1 MMKHLIK
8 ITFLLIL
15 LSHQVADAS
24 ERLKVAIAGLN
35 HDHVFLLL
43 NLYKDKQVDIIG
55 IAEPNQTLS
64 NKIRTQ
70 YNLPDAIFYHDLP
83 SLLKQVT
90 PDAVLAYNPTNEHI
104 DVAETCLPLKIP
116 VMVEKPLATTLSDA
130 KRISHL
136 SKQFETPFLV
146 NYETTWYKSNQILK
160 QLVDNGEVGQITRML
175 VKDGHEGP
183 KEIGCSDYFLDWLT
197 DPKKN
202 GGGAIMDF
210 GCYGANLMT
219 WLKKGERP
227 ISVTAFTQQLKPE
240 VYPKVDDNATIILS
254 YRDGSTG
261 IIQASWAWPYSV
273 KDLQVFGTKAQLYAK
288 NDKELL
294 KYKQQNGPPTPV
306 STAIPYFE
314 HHIAYL
320 EQVLKDAV
328 PPVNDLGSINNN
340 VIVVEILEAA
350 KQSAKEGKTIVL
362 N

>member
-8 ITFLLIL
+8 MTFLLIL
-15 LSHQVADAS
+15 LSHQVAQAS
-24 ERLKVAIAGLN
+24 ERLKVAVAGLN

-43 NLYKDKQVDIIG
+43 NLYKDKKVDIIG
-55 IAEPNQTLS
+55 IAESNEILF

-70 YNLPDAIFYHDLP
+70 YNLPKTIFYPDLP
-83 SLLKQVT
+83 SLLKHVK

-104 DVAETCLPLKIP
+104 HVAEACLPLKIP

-130 KRISHL
+130 KRIASL

-146 NYETTWYKSNQILK
+146 NYETTWYKSNQQLK
-160 QLVDNGEVGQITRML
+160 QLVDNNEIGKITRIL

-183 KEIGCSDYFLDWLT
+183 KEIGCSNYFLDWLT
-197 DPKKN
+197 DPTKN
-202 GGGAIMDF
+202 GGGAVMDF

-219 WLKKGERP
+219 WLKNGARP

-240 VYPKVDDNATIILS
+240 IYPKVDDNATIILS

-294 KYKQQNGPPTPV
+294 KYNQQNEPPVAVPTTV
-306 STAIPYFE
+306 PYFE

-320 EQVLKDAV
+320 EQVLKQKMI
-328 PPVNDLGSINNN
+328 PENDLGSINNN
-340 VIVVEILEAA
+340 LTVVEILEAA
-350 KQSAKEGKTIVL
+350 KRSAKEGRTIVL
-362 N
+362 K

>member
-15 LSHQVADAS
+15 LSHEVAQAS
-24 ERLKVAIAGLN
+24 ERLKVAVAGLN

-55 IAEPNQTLS
+55 IAESNEILS
-64 NKIRTQ
+64 SKIRTQ
-70 YNLPDAIFYHDLP
+70 YNLPKTIFYPDLP
-83 SLLKQVT
+83 SLLKHVK

-104 DVAETCLPLKIP
+104 HVAEACLPLKIP
-116 VMVEKPLATTLSDA
+116 VMVEKPVATTLSDA
-130 KRISHL
+130 KRIATL

-146 NYETTWYKSNQILK
+146 NYETTWYKSNQQLK
-160 QLVDNGEVGQITRML
+160 QLVDNDEIGKITRIL

-183 KEIGCSDYFLDWLT
+183 KEIGCSSYFLDWLT

-202 GGGAIMDF
+202 GGGAVMDF

-219 WLKKGERP
+219 WIKNGERP

-273 KDLQVFGTKAQLYAK
+273 KDLQIFGTKAQLYAK

-294 KYKQQNGPPTPV
+294 KYKQQNDPPVMVPITV
-306 STAIPYFE
+306 PYFE

-320 EQVLKDAV
+320 EQVLKQKMI
-328 PPVNDLGSINNN
+328 PENDLGSINNN
-340 VIVVEILEAA
+340 VTVVEILEAA
-350 KQSAKEGKTIVL
+350 KRSAKEGRTIVL
-362 N
+362 K

>member
-1 MMKHLIK
+1 MKHLIRLV
-8 ITFLLIL
+8 FLLL
-15 LSHQVADAS
+15 FFQQVALAS
-24 ERLKVAIAGLN
+24 ERLKVAVAGLN

-43 NLYKDKQVDIIG
+43 NLYKDKKVDIIG
-55 IAEPNQTLS
+55 IAEPNEALS

-70 YNLPDAIFYHDLP
+70 YNLPDAIFYQDLP
-83 SLLKQVT
+83 SLLKHVK

-130 KRISHL
+130 KRIAFL

-146 NYETTWYKSNQILK
+146 NYETTWYKSNQQLK
-160 QLVDNGEVGQITRML
+160 QLLDQHAVGRVTRMI

-183 KEIGCSDYFLDWLT
+183 KEIGCSSYFLDWLT
-197 DPKKN
+197 DPEKN
-202 GGGAIMDF
+202 GGGALMDF

-219 WLKKGERP
+219 WIKNGERP

-240 VYPKVDDNATIILS
+240 VYPKVEDDATIILN

-273 KDLQVFGTKAQLYAK
+273 KDLQVFGTKAQLYAQ
-288 NDKELL
+288 NDKKLL
-294 KYKQQNGPPTPV
+294 KYAQHNEKPTVIP
-306 STAIPYFE
+306 TDQPYFE
-314 HHIAYL
+314 HHIQYL
-320 EQVLKDAV
+320 EHILSGNQLAE
-328 PPVNDLGSINNN
+328 NDLGSLSNN
-340 VIVVEILEAA
+340 VTVVEILEAA
-350 KQSAKEGKTIVL
+350 KRSAKEGKTIAL

>member
-15 LSHQVADAS
+15 LSHQVTEAS
-24 ERLKVAIAGLN
+24 ERLKVAVAGLN

-55 IAEPNQTLS
+55 IAEPNEILS
-64 NKIRTQ
+64 NTIRTQ
-70 YNLPDAIFYHDLP
+70 YNLPKTIFYKDLP
-83 SLLKQVT
+83 SLLKHIK
-90 PDAVLAYNPTNEHI
+90 PEAVLAYNPTDEHI
-104 DVAETCLPLKIP
+104 YVAEACLPLKIP
-116 VMVEKPLATTLSDA
+116 VMVEKPLATTLYDA
-130 KRISHL
+130 KRIAHL
-136 SKQFETPFLV
+136 SKQFDTPFLV
-146 NYETTWYKSNQILK
+146 NYETTWYKSNQKLK
-160 QLVDNGEVGQITRML
+160 DLVDKGEVGQITRML

-219 WLKKGERP
+219 WLKNGEKP
-227 ISVTAFTQQLKPE
+227 ISVTAFTQQLKPK
-240 VYPKVDDNATIILS
+240 VYPKVDDNATIILN

-273 KDLQVFGTKAQLYAK
+273 KDLQIFGTKAQLYAK

-294 KYKQQNGPPTPV
+294 KYKQQNDPPMMVPT
-306 STAIPYFE
+306 TIPYFE

-320 EQVLKDAV
+320 EQVLKHKII
-328 PPVNDLGSINNN
+328 PENDLGSIHNN
-340 VIVVEILEAA
+340 VVVVEILEAA
-350 KQSAKEGKTIVL
+350 KRSATEGKTIVL